1 MNPKIL
7 YSIYISLNIIIIID
21 IILILY
27 EIIFNVSPN
36 IAYNIHVFDLIV
48 CTILL
53 TEFSIKFYISKSKK
67 IFIKNNWLDLIAS
80 IPFDLI
86 LPSIFS
92 TIRFIRLIRLLKLLR
107 VVVLFKKFLKD
118 INKFLKRSHLDRILS
133 GIMITVLIF
142 TVLLY
147 LFGPNFNLFDSLYFV
162 VVTITTVGYGD
173 ITPITVTEKII
184 SLILIIMGIF
194 IFSTITGAISSYLTD
209 NFLAKENN
217 ELESE
222 LNNIKSE
229 LEKSNNELR
238 ELKNEVA
245 KFSELI
251 KR

>member
-162 VVTITTVGYGD
+162 AARSNHRCAAPRRATARSNSRWAAPHSTVPIPSSSPEKMRCKPDRDRKSVV
-173 ITPITVTEKII
+173 
-184 SLILIIMGIF
+184 
-194 IFSTITGAISSYLTD
+194 
-209 NFLAKENN
+209 
-217 ELESE
+217 
-222 LNNIKSE
+222 
-229 LEKSNNELR
+229 
-238 ELKNEVA
+238 
-245 KFSELI
+245 
-251 KR
+251 